1 MASISSL
8 GAGSGLD
15 LEGLVTK
22 LMATE
27 QQPVTLLQS
36 KESKV
41 LAKVSA
47 YGQIKSTVSSLQDA
61 ASALASKAIYSAT
74 SATSS
79 SSAVVSAAST
89 SSAAAGSYSVT
100 VNALAQGQ
108 RISSAAGS
116 TPSVSAGSLTIQLG
130 TYTTTSGTTSF
141 TAASPAATAIKFSGS
156 SLTDLRD
163 AINAAKTGVTA
174 SIVNDGGNSRLVLQS
189 DGMGKATA
197 FKLTGT
203 DGLSS
208 LSFDA
213 STGASSS
220 FTSLQTAQDASI
232 NVQGIDITRSSNTIT
247 DAIDGVTLTLNS
259 TSSTAATIKIA
270 KDSSQATT
278 LINSFIDA
286 YNASVSTISSLTSY
300 DSTNKVSSTLTGD
313 SSAKGIRNML
323 RSTVTQGITLS
334 DGSTMRLSDLGI
346 SLQKDGT
353 LKLETASKLSS
364 ALSTKA
370 DKVAEFFAGTNTTK
384 GLSSLVNT
392 TTKSMIGVG
401 GSLVGTVDNLNSSVK
416 DIDKQIANWNVRLT
430 AIEKRYRAQFSAL
443 DTAISGM
450 KSTSSYLTQQLTA
463 LSKLNSSN

>member
-1 MASISSL
+1 MASITSL

-22 LMATE
+22 LMASE

-36 KESKV
+36 KESKI

-47 YGQIKSTVSSLQDA
+47 FGQIKSTVSSLQDA
-61 ASALASKAIYSAT
+61 ATALATKATFSAT
-74 SATSS
+74 TATSS
-79 SSAVVSAAST
+79 NSSVISATST

-108 RISSAAGS
+108 RVTSAAGS

-130 TYTTTSGTTSF
+130 TYTTTNGTTSF
-141 TAASPAATAIKFSGS
+141 TAASPAATAVKFTGS

-163 AINAAKTGVTA
+163 AINSAKTGVTA
-174 SIVNDGGNSRLVLQS
+174 SVVNDGNNSRLVLQS
-189 DGMGKATA
+189 DGIGKATA
-197 FKLTGT
+197 FKVSGT

-213 STGASSS
+213 STGATSS
-220 FTSLQTAQDASI
+220 FNSLQSAQDASLD
-232 NVQGIDITRSSNTIT
+232 VQGIAITRASNTIT

-259 TSSTAATIKIA
+259 TSSTAATVKVA

-278 LINSFIDA
+278 LINNFIDA
-286 YNASVSTISSLTSY
+286 YNASVTTISSLTSY

-323 RSTVTQGITLS
+323 RSAVTQDVKLS
-334 DGSTMRLSDLGI
+334 DGTTMRLSDLGI
-346 SLQKDGT
+346 ALQKDGT

-364 ALSTKA
+364 ALSTNSS
-370 DKVAEFFAGTNTTK
+370 KVAEFFAGTNTTK
-384 GLSSLVNT
+384 GLSSLVST
-392 TTKSMIGVG
+392 TTKSMIGTG
-401 GSLVGTVDNLNSSVK
+401 GSLVGTVDGLNSSVK
-416 DIDKQIANWNVRLT
+416 DIDKQVANWNVRLA
-430 AIEKRYRAQFSAL
+430 AIETRYRAQFSAL
-443 DTAISGM
+443 DTAINQM
-450 KSTSSYLTQQLTA
+450 KGTSSYLTQQLAA
-463 LSKLNSSN
+463 LSSLNSSK